1 MAFRLV
7 WFWRYELLWPR
18 GFSRRGRRSVAL
30 RGHQK
35 RSVAFRPLTR
45 KPYRCLLFH
54 PSGVG
59 HRGTPIMRTGIQY
72 PRNFVPLM
80 YLCRHNFGW
89 EVLMPCRWF
98 NALMCRAGKL
108 HEAQPLSAGW

>member
-1 MAFRLV
+1 M
-7 WFWRYELLWPR
+7 W
-18 GFSRRGRRSVAL
+18 
-30 RGHQK
+30 
-35 RSVAFRPLTR
+35 
-45 KPYRCLLFH
+45 
-54 PSGVG
+54 
-59 HRGTPIMRTGIQY
+59 TGIQY